1 MKKINYLALVLVFI
15 AANNINA
22 QKIKILSGSV
32 GAIKT
37 IKEFSLEFDY
47 SNMGVGSFD
56 KEEDYI
62 AKKVAEYNS
71 NDPGR
76 GDRWAQ
82 SWVND
87 RSNRYEPKF
96 QELINKYAGPKGYK
110 FHLGGSQAK
119 GKMVVHTTWTEPG
132 FNVYVTRR
140 PAMINVIVTF
150 YDEEGKELLKIES
163 LKNPGT
169 GFGGADYDTGTR
181 IQEAYAKCGKE
192 LGIFLAK
199 NTK

>member
-1 MKKINYLALVLVFI
+1 MKKIAFLTLLLVFV
-15 AANNINA
+15 AGQSINA
-22 QKIKILSGSV
+22 QKIKILSGSMDK
-32 GAIKT
+32 IKS

-47 SNMGVGSFD
+47 SDMGVGSFD

-62 AKKVAEYNS
+62 AKKVAEYNA

-82 SWVND
+82 SWVSD
-87 RSNRYEPKF
+87 RKNRFEPKF
-96 QELINKYAGPKGYK
+96 QELLNKYASPKGYK
-110 FHLGGSQAK
+110 FHLGDSPVKAK
-119 GKMVVHTTWTEPG
+119 LLVHTTWTEPG

-140 PAMINVIVTF
+140 PAMINVIFTF
-150 YDEEGKELLKIES
+150 YDEGGNELLKIES

-169 GFGGADYDTGTR
+169 SFGGADYDTGTR

>member
-1 MKKINYLALVLVFI
+1 MKKFSLLAAFFI
-15 AANNINA
+15 LIAGQTINA

-32 GAIKT
+32 DQIKS
-37 IKEFSLEFDY
+37 IKEFALEFDY
-47 SNMGVGSFD
+47 SNMGVGSFE

-62 AKKVAEYNS
+62 AKKVSEYNA

-87 RSNRYEPKF
+87 RSARFEPKF

-119 GKMVVHTTWTEPG
+119 GKVVVHTTWTEPG

-169 GFGGADYDTGTR
+169 SFGGADYDTGTR

>member
-1 MKKINYLALVLVFI
+1 MKKLCLLAVFFI
-15 AANNINA
+15 LITGQTLNA
-22 QKIKILSGSV
+22 QKITILSGSV
-32 GAIKT
+32 DAIKS
-37 IKEFSLEFDY
+37 IKEFSLAFDY
-47 SNMGVGSFD
+47 SDMGVGSFD

-62 AKKVAEYNS
+62 AKKVAEYNEK
-71 NDPGR
+71 DPGR

-82 SWVND
+82 SWVSD
-87 RSNRYEPKF
+87 RSSRFEPKF
-96 QELINKYAGPKGYK
+96 QELLNKYASPKGYK
-110 FHLGGSQAK
+110 FHLGGSSVK
-119 GKMVVHTTWTEPG
+119 SKLLVHTTWTEPG

-140 PAMINVIVTF
+140 PAMINVIFTF

-192 LGIFLAK
+192 LGIFLTK

>member
-1 MKKINYLALVLVFI
+1 MKKIIYLALLLVFV
-15 AANNINA
+15 AGQAINA

-32 GAIKT
+32 DAIKS
-37 IKEFSLEFDY
+37 IKEFALEFDY

-62 AKKVAEYNS
+62 AKKVADYNAD
-71 NDPGR
+71 DPGR
-76 GDRWAQ
+76 GDRWAK

-87 RSNRYEPKF
+87 RSSRFEPKF
-96 QELINKYAGPKGYK
+96 QELINKYSSPKGYK
-110 FHLGGSQAK
+110 FHLGDAQVKSK
-119 GKMVVHTTWTEPG
+119 CVVHTTWTEPG

-140 PAMINVIVTF
+140 PAMIDVIVIF
-150 YDEEGKELLKIES
+150 YDENGNELLKIES
-163 LKNPGT
+163 LKNPGNS
-169 GFGGADYDTGTR
+169 FGGADYDTGTR

-192 LGIFLAK
+192 LGIFIAK